1 MPVAPPRPRSVPL
14 NALRA
19 FEAAARLE
27 SFVTAASELG
37 VTPGAVAAHIKA
49 LEAEIG
55 APLFE
60 RRARGIA
67 LTSLAVRILPEFIA
81 AFDAIGH
88 AAQIM
93 RTEAAPQRVHIAAL
107 PAVAQL
113 WLSPRLP
120 ALRRLAPD
128 IAISITALEAPPNLK
143 RVPFDLSLFY
153 RPAGEGERLADDVIF
168 PVCAPD
174 MAKRLRDPADLQK
187 VICLTDAV
195 WAGDWAAWMQA
206 AAPGT
211 MFAPRGPVF
220 SLYALAVAEAVN
232 GAGVLIGHE
241 ALIRAELDRGA
252 LVAPFAMRLRLPRAL
267 SFSAAGRPAKGSAAE
282 RVMTLLKFQDGL
294 KFQGA

>member
-1 MPVAPPRPRSVPL
+1 MPVAPPRPQSVPL

-19 FEAAARLE
+19 FEAAGRLG
-27 SFVTAASELG
+27 SFVTAAGELG
-37 VTPGAVAAHIKA
+37 VTPGAVAAHIKG
-49 LEAEIG
+49 LEAAIG

-81 AFDAIGH
+81 AFDAIGR
-88 AAQIM
+88 AAQSM

-107 PAVAQL
+107 PAIAQL

-168 PVCAPD
+168 PVCAPA
-174 MAKRLRDPADLQK
+174 MAKRLRDPADLRE
-187 VICLTDAV
+187 VVCLTDAV

-206 AAPGT
+206 AAPGAG
-211 MFAPRGPVF
+211 FAPRGPVF

-241 ALIRAELDRGA
+241 ALIRAELDSGA
-252 LVAPFAMRLRLPRAL
+252 LVAPFAVRLALPRAL
-267 SFSAAGRPAKGSAAE
+267 SFSVAARPARGSAAA
-282 RVMTLLKFQDGL
+282 RVLALLKA
-294 KFQGA
+294 QGG